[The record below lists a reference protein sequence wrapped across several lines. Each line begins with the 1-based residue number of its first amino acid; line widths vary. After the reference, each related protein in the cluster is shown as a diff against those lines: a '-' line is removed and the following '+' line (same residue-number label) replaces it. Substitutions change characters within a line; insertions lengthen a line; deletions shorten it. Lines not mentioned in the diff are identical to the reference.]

1 MAHWSIQDLESE
13 IIHLADLNKVRHGQ
27 EIVDRMAAQV
37 AHKLEH
43 CGKVTPT
50 VLVRLSEAIS
60 KANLPSDMTDLL
72 QKTLDD
78 RALDD
83 SKGCL
88 ELVNKGQINVTIY
101 NYLSVEELKQIRTAP
116 MHTMV
121 QIVIRRMRAIGI
133 RSLKECT
140 KKAACA
146 YIIFLLLQ
154 RGEPQ
159 PTSVEIYRLAEY
171 FRTCFAVCRQSALD
185 FIKKA
190 YGTDKPVEPN
200 LETASAVA
208 AQMKYTP
215 VRDTSLLLA
224 ESLGMSKK
232 KRQLKVSSDI
242 DINGELLA
250 GLAKL
255 VSQAKNMDSE
265 SSLETRVKEAARPSF
280 KEKRS
285 FSVESIT
292 KSNSQSSLASLHL
305 ESPHTE
311 IEPLPLPAAPEGN
324 EENEK
329 EKDSALLELP
339 VSKPEAI
346 ASGQMEKAKEDSKP
360 TLEDFEQQAYD
371 ELQGKTVMKRP
382 SAHPQMMKK
391 PAACTKQTL
400 AAPDTKEPKAG
411 SKRKAK
417 LTCYGCSRCRGN
429 PHGCSSCAIESYK
442 GERLNGREAWKKF
455 MHKKQRGK

>member
-1 MAHWSIQDLESE
+1 MVYLIVLDCAGVAIRLQQWFGAYETAYLHCTCACICS
-13 IIHLADLNKVRHGQ
+13 LANWLCSTLVKVSTQ
-27 EIVDRMAAQV
+27 M
-37 AHKLEH
+37 
-43 CGKVTPT
+43 
-50 VLVRLSEAIS
+50 
-60 KANLPSDMTDLL
+60 N
-72 QKTLDD
+72 
-78 RALDD
+78 
-83 SKGCL
+83 
-88 ELVNKGQINVTIY
+88 
-101 NYLSVEELKQIRTAP
+101 
-116 MHTMV
+116 
-121 QIVIRRMRAIGI
+121 
-133 RSLKECT
+133 
-140 KKAACA
+140 
-146 YIIFLLLQ
+146 IIFPRSNYAIDVLLL
-154 RGEPQ
+154 PK
-159 PTSVEIYRLAEY
+159 
-171 FRTCFAVCRQSALD
+171 D